1 MKPDSITAGMDY
13 KLNQS
18 KLADGN
24 VKQRRDDNGLIRLIL
39 NWTVVERKKSK
50 LRNANVK
57 GRDDNDEEE
66 EEEEEEEEDKEG
78 R

>member
-39 NWTVVERKKSK
+39 NWTVV
-50 LRNANVK
+50 K
-57 GRDDNDEEE
+57 GEEE
-66 EEEEEEEEDKEG
+66 EQVEE